1 MATTSSNTDSAPD
14 AASTAPARRSRRSDG
29 ATRGAARG
37 RRPRVTGD
45 DLVTNLAEMVDQL
58 VKENRELK
66 RAIARAEKAQ
76 AGGGLGQS
84 TRVLSA
90 LQRRVSRAL
99 SSEAGRGRRRG
110 AEPAAAPARPRRKVT
125 DPDVLERRRQALA
138 KARAARAAKRLAA
151 QSS

>member
-1 MATTSSNTDSAPD
+1 MATTSNTDSAPD
-14 AASTAPARRSRRSDG
+14 ATAAAPSRRSRRSDS
-29 ATRGAARG
+29 ATRGAART

-76 AGGGLGQS
+76 GGAGLGQS
-84 TRVLSA
+84 TRVLTA

-99 SSEAGRGRRRG
+99 SAEAGRGRRRG
-110 AEPAAAPARPRRKVT
+110 AEPAVAPARPRRKVT